1 MKLRLI
7 LVLILACA
15 MAPVAAFG
23 QSRTH
28 SRNSISEDDSI
39 WTWNWSEDGNSLE
52 MSIRGKV
59 EFNDDYTEIKR
70 LAPGSSITIRE
81 KRHGQNRRLEVEAG
95 SGAGPTFSYFV
106 DGQTQPYDAAAKAW
120 FVRVLADA
128 VTQSG
133 LDAKPRAQRILKER
147 GVGGLLD
154 EISRLRNDHVKHLYF
169 QELLENG
176 GLDARTAPQVL
187 SQASREMTSDHYKA
201 QVLMKLPE
209 HLHGDEAVRS
219 AYLAAAASLK
229 SDHYR
234 AQTLSAALK
243 RGNLSKDALLM
254 ALKGAAGI
262 SSDHY
267 KTQIL
272 IKAAESSLDD
282 PAVRS
287 AFVEAATTVRSDH
300 YRAQS
305 LSAALRGN
313 PSTDAVLMVLRGAS
327 SISSDHYKVQV
338 LNKVAEHSLED
349 NAIRSAFAET
359 VGTID
364 SDHYRAQALSL
375 LLKKGSNSKETLLSA
390 LKAAGRMSDH
400 YKAQLLLRVAAE
412 HGGDETVRAALIE
425 AAKTIK
431 SDHERGRVL
440 SAIFK

>member
-1 MKLRLI
+1 MKVRLI
-7 LVLILACA
+7 LLLIFTCA
-15 MAPVAAFG
+15 LSQVVSPA
-23 QSRTH
+23 QN
-28 SRNSISEDDSI
+28 RNGRNWTTKDDSV

-52 MSIRGKV
+52 MSIRGDV
-59 EFNDDYTEIKR
+59 EFTDDYTNVKR
-70 LAPGSSITIRE
+70 LGPGSSITIRE
-81 KRHGQNRRLEVEAG
+81 KRAGTNRRLEIEAG
-95 SGAGPTFSYFV
+95 SGTGLAFSYFV
-106 DGQTQPYDAAAKAW
+106 DGQSQPYDAAAKAW

-154 EISRLRNDHVKHLYF
+154 EISRLKNDHVKHLYF

-176 GLDARTAPQVL
+176 GLDARSAPQVL
-187 SQASREMTSDHYKA
+187 NRASREMTSDHYKA

-209 HLHGDEAVRS
+209 HLHRDEAVRT

-243 RGNLSKDALLM
+243 RGNLSKDDLLM

-282 PAVRS
+282 RAVRS
-287 AFVEAATTVRSDH
+287 AFVETALTVGSDH
-300 YRAQS
+300 YRTQA
-305 LSAALRGN
+305 LSAALGGT
-313 PSTDAVLMVLRGAS
+313 PSTEALLMGLRGAS
-327 SISSDHYKVQV
+327 AISSDHYKVQV
-338 LNKVAEHSLED
+338 LNKVAEHSIDD
-349 NAIRSAFAET
+349 NAVRSAFAET
-359 VGTID
+359 VATID

-375 LLKKGSNSKETLLSA
+375 LLKKGANSKETLLSA
-390 LKAAGRMSDH
+390 LRAAGRLSDH

-412 HGGDETVRAALIE
+412 HGGDETVRTALIE
-425 AAKTIK
+425 AARTIK